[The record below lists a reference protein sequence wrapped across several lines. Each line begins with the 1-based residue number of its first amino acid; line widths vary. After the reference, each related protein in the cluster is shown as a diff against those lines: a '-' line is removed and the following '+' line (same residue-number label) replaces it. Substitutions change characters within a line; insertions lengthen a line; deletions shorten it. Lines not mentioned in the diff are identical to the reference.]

1 MNDQRDL
8 TLIIRSRFPIVLIE
22 THEETRAMALL
33 EQVARLEGQGLFVWS
48 AADGLQRRDNPQ
60 AAMPGSYSL
69 SIVQKGPY
77 GKGPIADT
85 LSIGSAL
92 KHIHA
97 TNFNGI
103 YVLVDLHPYLED
115 PVHQRLIK
123 SIAQDYERNPR
134 TLVLVGPRV
143 TLPDDLQRL
152 SARFELKLPDVN
164 AMRELIAQESKNAI
178 RFGVNAPADDADAMV
193 LISQHLVGLPIEDA
207 RRLVRQCFT
216 DDGQMSPQDVARILK
231 AKQDKLGANGV
242 VQMELGAAQLG
253 DVAGLANLKRWLTQ
267 RRAAFIGDAAAMGL
281 DAPKGVLLL
290 GVQGGGKSLAAKA
303 VAGTWHLPL
312 LRLDFAT
319 LYDKW
324 LGETERKLREA
335 LKFADSMAPCVLW
348 MDEIEKGVASG
359 NGSDGGESRRLLGTL
374 LTWMAERKS
383 KVFMVA
389 TANDIE
395 ALPPELIRKG
405 RFDEIFFV
413 DLPDVATRAEIFKL
427 HFARRKLDAAKFDLA
442 KLAEASEGFSGA
454 EIEQAIV
461 SGLYE
466 AHATGRPLNTMHV
479 LTETVRTRPLSVVMA
494 EKMDALREWAAART
508 VPAH

>member
-8 TLIIRSRFPIVLIE
+8 TLIIRSRFPIVLVE
-22 THEETRAMALL
+22 THEESRMLALL
-33 EQVARLEGQGLFVWS
+33 ERVAQLEGQGLFVWT
-48 AADGLQRRDNPQ
+48 AADGLQRRDNPL
-60 AAMPGSYSL
+60 AAAPGSYSL
-69 SIVQKGPY
+69 SSVQRGPY
-77 GKGPIADT
+77 GRGPIADT
-85 LSIGSAL
+85 ISIGSAL

-103 YVLVDLHPYLED
+103 YVLVDVQPYLED
-115 PVHQRLIK
+115 PVNLRHLK

-134 TLVLVGPRV
+134 TLVLIGSRM
-143 TLPDDLQRL
+143 TLADDLQRL
-152 SARFELKLPDVN
+152 SARFELKLPDAV
-164 AMRELIAQESKNAI
+164 AMRDLIANESKNAI
-178 RFGVNAPADDADAMV
+178 RFGTISSIDDAEAV
-193 LISQHLVGLPIEDA
+193 TLISQHLVGLCTEDA
-207 RRLVRQCFT
+207 RRIVRQCLT
-216 DDGQMSPQDVARILK
+216 DDGQITLEDVARVLK
-231 AKQDKLGANGV
+231 AKHDKLGANGV
-242 VQMELGAAQLG
+242 VQMELGTTRLA

-281 DAPKGVLLL
+281 DPPKGMLLL

-303 VAGTWHLPL
+303 VAGAWHLPL

-348 MDEIEKGVASG
+348 MDEIEKGIATG
-359 NGSDGGESRRLLGTL
+359 AADGGESRRLLGTL
-374 LTWMAERKS
+374 LTWMAERTS

-395 ALPPELIRKG
+395 NLPPELIRKG

-413 DLPDVATRAEIFKL
+413 DLPDAATRAEIFRL
-427 HFARRKLDAAKFDLA
+427 HLARRKLDVAKFDIA
-442 KLAEASEGFSGA
+442 KLADTAKGFSGA

-466 AHATGRPLNTMHV
+466 AHATGKALNTMHV

-494 EKMDALREWAAART
+494 EKMAALRAWAASRT
-508 VPAH
+508 VSAN